1 MFIEIFIIF
10 QKKKQDYFFFIVLSL
25 SVESILVSLLLIP
38 DEKEAFIV
46 FFLTWYPNLS
56 QRKGEFSNKNVVFVS
71 FPLENLRKTFLFILF
86 HPFSW
91 KKAEKGR
98 DRLGYQFSNKK
109 YGKGYQEGTQVF

>member
-38 DEKEAFIV
+38 DEKEGFIV

-56 QRKGEFSNKNVVFVS
+56 QS
-71 FPLENLRKTFLFILF
+71 PFLS
-86 HPFSW
+86 HPFSSFFF
-91 KKAEKGR
+91 EKGR
-98 DRLGYQFSNKK
+98 KRQGRDTR
-109 YGKGYQEGTQVF
+109 